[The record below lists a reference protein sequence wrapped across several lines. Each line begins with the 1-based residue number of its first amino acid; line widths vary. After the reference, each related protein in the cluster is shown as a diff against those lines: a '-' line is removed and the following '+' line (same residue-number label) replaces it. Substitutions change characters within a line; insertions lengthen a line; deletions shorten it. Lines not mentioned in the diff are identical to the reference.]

1 MQPAQ
6 VTAAGAAAPD
16 RLRGEDVFL
25 ASIAGYVDTLGFV
38 ALFGLFTA
46 HVTGNFILIGSGLAG
61 VGQGLMI
68 KWLAFP
74 AFIAGIVAARVLDHR
89 MRVRG
94 HGVRARSLYALQTI
108 LLAGFMLAGVAA
120 SPIGSAD
127 APATIVC
134 GLLGAA
140 AMGVQNAHGRLT
152 ARTVVANTVMTG
164 NVTQAVIDAFDWLVP
179 IAAPAEREAARG
191 CDARCRRWSGSRSAR
206 APGRAPTCT
215 PGSGHWC
222 CHSRRSVSSP
232 GAPAGLANRPRRAE
246 CRFCTRRRLRARPGR
261 RRSCAAFLHFLQRR
275 FRERLDAGR
284 SARDR
289 STVRRKRSVTRA
301 W

>member
-6 VTAAGAAAPD
+6 VTAAGAAAPNH
-16 RLRGEDVFL
+16 LRGEDVFL
-25 ASIAGYVDTLGFV
+25 APIAGYVDTLGFV

-74 AFIAGIVAARVLDHR
+74 AFIAGIVAARILDHR

-94 HGVRARSLYALQTI
+94 HGPRARSLYALQTI
-108 LLAGFMLAGVAA
+108 LLAGFMLAGIAA

-179 IAAPAEREAARG
+179 IAAPAELEAAR
-191 CDARCRRWSGSRSAR
+191 A
-206 APGRAPTCT
+206 
-215 PGSGHWC
+215 
-222 CHSRRSVSSP
+222 
-232 GAPAGLANRPRRAE
+232 
-246 CRFCTRRRLRARPGR
+246 RLRRTWPPVVGFALGAGAGASAYVYAGFWTLVLPLAALGFLTW
-261 RRSCAAFLHFLQRR
+261 RSGQTG
-275 FRERLDAGR
+275 EP
-284 SARDR
+284 SASR
-289 STVRRKRSVTRA
+289 
-301 W
+301 

>member
-16 RLRGEDVFL
+16 PLRGEDVFL

-61 VGQGLMI
+61 VGQGLTI

-74 AFIAGIVAARVLDHR
+74 AFIAGIVAARLLDHR

-94 HGVRARSLYALQTI
+94 HGPRARSLYALQTI

-152 ARTVVANTVMTG
+152 ARAVVANTVMTG

-179 IAAPAEREAARG
+179 IAAPAERET
-191 CDARCRRWSGSRSAR
+191 AR
-206 APGRAPTCT
+206 A
-215 PGSGHWC
+215 
-222 CHSRRSVSSP
+222 
-232 GAPAGLANRPRRAE
+232 
-246 CRFCTRRRLRARPGR
+246 RLRRTLPPVAGFALGAGAGASAYLYAGFWALALPLAALGFLTWRSGR
-261 RRSCAAFLHFLQRR
+261 TGEPYASR
-275 FRERLDAGR
+275 
-284 SARDR
+284 
-289 STVRRKRSVTRA
+289 
-301 W
+301 

>member
-1 MQPAQ
+1 MPPAQ
-6 VTAAGAAAPD
+6 VTAAGTAAPD

-61 VGQGLMI
+61 AGQGLLI

-74 AFIAGIVAARVLDHR
+74 AFIAGIVAARMLDHR

-94 HGVRARSLYALQTI
+94 HGPRARALYALQTI

-120 SPIGSAD
+120 SPIGNAD

-152 ARTVVANTVMTG
+152 ARAVVANTVMTG

-179 IAAPAEREAARG
+179 IAAPAEREAAR
-191 CDARCRRWSGSRSAR
+191 A
-206 APGRAPTCT
+206 
-215 PGSGHWC
+215 
-222 CHSRRSVSSP
+222 
-232 GAPAGLANRPRRAE
+232 
-246 CRFCTRRRLRARPGR
+246 RLRRMLPPIAGFALGAGAGA
-261 RRSCAAFLHFLQRR
+261 SAYLYAAFWALALPVAVLAFLAWRS
-275 FRERLDAGR
+275 GR
-284 SARDR
+284 TGEPSASR
-289 STVRRKRSVTRA
+289 
-301 W
+301 

>member
-16 RLRGEDVFL
+16 RVRGEDVFL

-74 AFIAGIVAARVLDHR
+74 AFIAGIVAARVLDHW

-179 IAAPAEREAARG
+179 IAAPAEREAAR
-191 CDARCRRWSGSRSAR
+191 A
-206 APGRAPTCT
+206 
-215 PGSGHWC
+215 
-222 CHSRRSVSSP
+222 
-232 GAPAGLANRPRRAE
+232 
-246 CRFCTRRRLRARPGR
+246 RLRRTLPPVVGFALGAGAGASAYVYAGFWTLVLPLAALGFLTWRSGR
-261 RRSCAAFLHFLQRR
+261 TG
-275 FRERLDAGR
+275 EP
-284 SARDR
+284 SASR
-289 STVRRKRSVTRA
+289 
-301 W
+301 